1 MQSTL
6 FWEFRHGSECQNH
19 HQGSFNLIFLRLI
32 SKSFWWVL
40 SIGAF
45 LCRCLFAKH
54 ILCFAQKHMQPLIHL
69 WSLEEKLTKA
79 RLHFASKLYAL
90 SEVRNI
96 APNHIRVFA
105 YTNTSASYST
115 QFLCIMSST
124 FGRLAHAMKIINCKD
139 SITGKKKKKE
149 IFFLFED
156 HQEQQTTKNL
166 HCTLLHC
173 SFDLMSLVH
182 GQVYNPT

>member
-1 MQSTL
+1 
-6 FWEFRHGSECQNH
+6 
-19 HQGSFNLIFLRLI
+19 
-32 SKSFWWVL
+32 VL

-90 SEVRNI
+90 SEVRNG
-96 APNHIRVFA
+96 AHNHIRVFA

-115 QFLCIMSST
+115 QFLCIMYST

-139 SITGKKKKKE
+139 SITGKKKKEKE